1 MPYMQ
6 FPKTAGQCA
15 YLRSIQSPKPVIIA
29 TGPAGSG
36 KTLLACQEASLC
48 ISKRTYDRIICTRPI
63 VAAGEDLGYLPGDMD
78 SKMQPWTVPMM
89 EIFEQTLSA
98 GQLNARVIIEPLGFM
113 RGRTFKNAFV
123 IADEMQNSTQ
133 AQMKM
138 LLTRIGENSKLLV
151 LGDLAQ
157 SDLDTGNGLE
167 DILELINCQD
177 LEYVDH
183 VNMSQGDVVR
193 HPCVA
198 EILGLYE

>member
-1 MPYMQ
+1 MQ
-6 FPKTAGQCA
+6 FPKTPGQCT
-15 YLRSIQSPKPVIIA
+15 YLRSIQSPKPIIIA

-78 SKMQPWTVPMM
+78 SKMEPWTVPMM
-89 EIFEQTLSA
+89 EIFEHTLSH
-98 GQLNARVIIEPLGFM
+98 GQLNARVSIEPLGFM

-123 IADEMQNSTQ
+123 IADEMQNSTPS
-133 AQMKM
+133 QMKM
-138 LLTRIGENSKLLV
+138 LLTRIGENSKMLV

-157 SDLDTGNGLE
+157 SDLDTRNGLE
-167 DILELINCQD
+167 DILDLINCQD

-183 VNMSQGDVVR
+183 VHMSQGDVVR

-198 EILGLYE
+198 EILGLYVN

>member
-1 MPYMQ
+1 MQ
-6 FPKTAGQCA
+6 FPKTPGQCT
-15 YLRSIQSPKPVIIA
+15 YYDLSNRRSLSSSR
-29 TGPAGSG
+29 PAGSG

-78 SKMQPWTVPMM
+78 SKMEPWTVPMM
-89 EIFEQTLSA
+89 EIFEHTLSH
-98 GQLNARVIIEPLGFM
+98 GQLNARVSIEPLGFM

-123 IADEMQNSTQ
+123 IADEMQNSTPS
-133 AQMKM
+133 QMKM
-138 LLTRIGENSKLLV
+138 LLTRIGENSKMLV

-157 SDLDTGNGLE
+157 SDLDTRNGLE
-167 DILELINCQD
+167 DILDLINCQD

-183 VNMSQGDVVR
+183 VHMSHGDVVR

-198 EILGLYE
+198 EILGLYVN

>member
-1 MPYMQ
+1 MQ
-6 FPKTAGQCA
+6 FPKTPGQCT
-15 YLRSIQSPKPVIIA
+15 YLRSIQSPKPIIIA
-29 TGPAGSG
+29 TGSAGSG

-78 SKMQPWTVPMM
+78 SKMEPWTVPMM
-89 EIFEQTLSA
+89 EIFEHTLSH
-98 GQLNARVIIEPLGFM
+98 GQLNARVSIEPLGFM

-123 IADEMQNSTQ
+123 IADEMQNSTPS
-133 AQMKM
+133 QMKM
-138 LLTRIGENSKLLV
+138 LLTRIGENSKMLV

-157 SDLDTGNGLE
+157 SDLDTRNGLE
-167 DILELINCQD
+167 DILDLINCQD

-183 VNMSQGDVVR
+183 VHMSHGDVVR

-198 EILGLYE
+198 EILGLYVN